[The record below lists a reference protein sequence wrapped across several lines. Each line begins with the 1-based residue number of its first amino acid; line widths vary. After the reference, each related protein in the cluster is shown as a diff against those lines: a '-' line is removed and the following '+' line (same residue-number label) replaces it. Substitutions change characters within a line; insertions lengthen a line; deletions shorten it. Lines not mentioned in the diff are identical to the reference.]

1 MSTAARRI
9 LAITGGV
16 GGAKLAL
23 GLARVLEPEQLT
35 FLVNTGDDFEHLGLT
50 ICPDIDT
57 LLYTLSG
64 QANPDTGWGRREE
77 SWHCLDTLAEL
88 GGATWFK
95 LGDRDLATHL
105 LRTEALRSGA
115 SLTDVTAMLARGL
128 GIPQRVLPM
137 SDDRIAT
144 VIRTPAGELA
154 FQQYFVRERCAPEVI
169 GFRFEGREQ
178 ARMPAGLSE
187 LLADT
192 ELDGIVI
199 CPSNPFVSVDPIL
212 AVPGLREA
220 LTGAAAPVVAVSP
233 IIAGSAV
240 KGPTAKMMTELG
252 VPRDAVAVARHYG
265 TLLDGFVLDNS
276 DASRLADVEALGLQ
290 AVAAPTLMVTLQDK
304 MNLALATLDFI
315 ASISKSAIH

>member
-1 MSTAARRI
+1 MSAAVRRI

-88 GGATWFK
+88 GGDTWFK

-290 AVAAPTLMVTLQDK
+290 AVATPTLMVTLQDK